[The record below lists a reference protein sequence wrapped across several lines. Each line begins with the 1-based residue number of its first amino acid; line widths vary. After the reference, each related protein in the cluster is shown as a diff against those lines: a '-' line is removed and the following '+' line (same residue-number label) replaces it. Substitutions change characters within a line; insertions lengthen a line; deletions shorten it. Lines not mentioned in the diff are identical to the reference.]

1 MEGQRNLLNLLMFRS
16 SSMCHRQRQ
25 RLMEI
30 TKGRAGG
37 QLYTSSSQDPEPTG
51 PMRKPASGQIL
62 AWKR

>member
-1 MEGQRNLLNLLMFRS
+1 MEGQLTLLNLLMFRS

-30 TKGRAGG
+30 NKGRAGG

-51 PMRKPASGQIL
+51 PIQAKS
-62 AWKR
+62 